1 MNYIVSFSKES
12 LIIAFMLKKT
22 PAFPIIIELQENSN
36 MFYMYMEN
44 ILALLGYNVM
54 NMMKLL

>member
-1 MNYIVSFSKES
+1 MNYIVSISKES
-12 LIIAFMLKKT
+12 LIIAFMLKN

>member
-1 MNYIVSFSKES
+1 MNYIVSISKES
-12 LIIAFMLKKT
+12 LIIAFMLKKN
-22 PAFPIIIELQENSN
+22 PVFPIIIELQENSN